1 MILQCRNVL
10 GRLLW
15 SYVLEGLSLWS
26 TVRLNSV
33 LGTLVIDSIQR
44 LLLSLYINVTQSRF
58 LLSSYDETVVGDFE
72 DNANTN
78 YGDRYM
84 YCKWFVSE
92 NVLLPPSLFKC
103 IYFITFILWTL
114 GLSSFKRV
122 FLFTVWH
129 TIICSIMPVFS
140 CPRVPII
147 ITDEFA
153 CRF

>member
-1 MILQCRNVL
+1 MCWVGYCGVI
-10 GRLLW
+10 
-15 SYVLEGLSLWS
+15 LEGLSLWS

-84 YCKWFVSE
+84 YCK
-92 NVLLPPSLFKC
+92 
-103 IYFITFILWTL
+103 
-114 GLSSFKRV
+114 
-122 FLFTVWH
+122 
-129 TIICSIMPVFS
+129 
-140 CPRVPII
+140 
-147 ITDEFA
+147 
-153 CRF
+153 